1 MTPSETGRLQAYLQS
16 LFDNNRIR
24 LMRRPQAPD
33 SVEVLLENEFIG
45 LVYKDEDEGEISY
58 QLQMAIIEEDLP
70 KD

>member
-24 LMRRPQAPD
+24 LMRRPQAAD
-33 SVEVLLENEFIG
+33 SVEVLMENEFIG

-70 KD
+70 KL